1 MFAAMRLEI
10 AERLV
15 CPACYERTP
24 LIVVS
29 QTTRERDLIRGVAG
43 CMRCSREAQFR
54 DGSLE
59 FVLDDTRSAPLGAAN
74 DSHSVPSA
82 ALDDDMLFRLVALLG
97 LGDAGL
103 PLLLGPSYAGAAE
116 VLVLRHDA
124 IIAVLDADGPSG
136 PGVGLVR
143 GAGDAVPFADGT
155 FHAAALDARL
165 SSTARAD
172 AVRCVRVGGRVMA
185 PADVPLPPRVRELA
199 RDAQHWV
206 GEVEAPPVVVPL
218 RRA

>member
-1 MFAAMRLEI
+1 MRLEL

-15 CPACYERTP
+15 CPASHERTP

-29 QTTRERDLIRGVAG
+29 QETRERDLLRGVAG

-54 DGSLE
+54 EGSLE
-59 FVLDDTRSAPLGAAN
+59 FVPDGARGASLGAAN
-74 DSHSVPSA
+74 DPRSQPA
-82 ALDDDMLFRLVALLG
+82 AAPDDDMLFRLVALLG

-103 PLLLGPSYAGAAE
+103 PVLLGPRYAGAAE
-116 VLVLRHDA
+116 ALVLRHDA

-136 PGVGLVR
+136 PGVGFVR
-143 GAGDAVPFADGT
+143 GAVDAVPFADGT

-165 SSTARAD
+165 PAATCAD

-185 PADVPLPPRVRELA
+185 PTDVPLPPRVRELA

>member
-1 MFAAMRLEI
+1 MFAAMRLEL

-15 CPACYERTP
+15 CPVNHERTP

-29 QTTRERDLIRGVAG
+29 QETRGRDLMSGIAG

-59 FVLDDTRSAPLGAAN
+59 FVRDVTRETAAGDTTSHAAP
-74 DSHSVPSA
+74 

-97 LGDAGL
+97 LGEAGL
-103 PLLLGPSYAGAAE
+103 PVLLGPSYADAADA
-116 VLVLRHDA
+116 LVLRHDA
-124 IIAVLDADGPSG
+124 IVAVLDAEGPSG
-136 PGVGLVR
+136 PGVGRVR
-143 GAGDAVPFADGT
+143 GFGDAVPFSDGT
-155 FHAAALDARL
+155 FHSAALDAHL
-165 SSTARAD
+165 SAVACAD

-185 PADVPLPPRVRELA
+185 PAEMPVPPRVRELA

-206 GEVEAPPVVVPL
+206 GEVEEPPVVVPL